1 MSLNNF
7 DYSSVYFNSNIINCY
22 INNFNYPLKLEEDI
36 KSIPDYLVNNY
47 IEESINNIELE
58 TKKII
63 LYKLILKERNKIIE
77 NPKLN
82 KKVLKRLNNELNIN
96 SDSNIHKLINEC
108 VKNEIDD
115 DEYINKGKN
124 YGLEDETNLMILTKM
139 KKAIDNNEKDI
150 DFGVGI
156 LFNIIEYIE
165 DNGIKYL
172 SEFFIKMEFIENIDL
187 QSNRIKY
194 KGMKVFSKN
203 LKYLPNLTVLNLG
216 SIFFFIR

>member
-1 MSLNNF
+1 M
-7 DYSSVYFNSNIINCY
+7 
-22 INNFNYPLKLEEDI
+22 
-36 KSIPDYLVNNY
+36 
-47 IEESINNIELE
+47 
-58 TKKII
+58 
-63 LYKLILKERNKIIE
+63 LKERNKIIE

-96 SDSNIHKLINEC
+96 SDSNIRKLINEC

-124 YGLEDETNLMILTKM
+124 YGLEDETNHMILKKM
-139 KKAIDNNEKDI
+139 KKAIDNNDKVI

-216 SIFFFIR
+216 SMISFY